1 MQYRKYYSVSAVSGS
16 ISFPSL
22 EGKIVEVSYDSST
35 EQYNVEIFFVG
46 VGFSRF
52 GKSDSYEGFLV
63 SSLEDHSYGSIHVSE
78 VPVSFVHQEVYRQHS
93 DRLATV
99 SEFHRNYKAT
109 S

>member
-1 MQYRKYYSVSAVSGS
+1 MQYRKYYSVSALSKS
-16 ISFPSL
+16 TDLPSL
-22 EGKIVEVSYDSST
+22 DRKIVEVFYDSST

-52 GKSDSYEGFLV
+52 GKSDSYEEFLV
-63 SSLEDHSYGSIHVSE
+63 SSLEDHNFVSIHVSE
-78 VPVSFVHQEVYRQHS
+78 VPVDFVHQEVYRQHS